1 MDLPSGIVH
10 NVCLCVN
17 QASMDSI
24 LNSPMPSQ
32 SSRRQRKK
40 IPFVLAVT
48 RSANQPRPAPEGD
61 EEDDAQGEYFR
72 GYFNVAVE
80 TLLNDL
86 FAATADDMM
95 DPDVLGSHVND
106 NEIWCNPFRD
116 GMHRKDTGYFHR
128 ERGG

>member
-1 MDLPSGIVH
+1 
-10 NVCLCVN
+10 
-17 QASMDSI
+17 MDSI
-24 LNSPMPSQ
+24 LNSPMPSE

-48 RSANQPRPAPEGD
+48 GSANQARPPPEAGD

-86 FAATADDMM
+86 FAATADDTM
-95 DPDVLGSHVND
+95 DPDVLGSHVKD
-106 NEIWCNPFRD
+106 DEIWCNAFRD
-116 GMHRKDTGYFHR
+116 GIHRTDTGYSHR